1 MFGHID
7 LWFAA
12 ADVNRR
18 RFCLMFRSMRNPLVS
33 LSSRSMGNKSF
44 ITTLT
49 VFVFVGAVFAQEIP
63 RIGSPLVQQYPKAEY
78 KAGNQNWAV
87 AAGKDG
93 VMYVANA
100 DGLLVFDGQYW
111 ALHYLPNKST
121 VRSVAVDST
130 GRVYTGGLA
139 EFGYWENSG
148 SGNMRYHSIS
158 RLLDQEDAV
167 RDEIW
172 KIAIDGDRV
181 LFQSFSTLYIYEDN
195 RLQTVKGNGQPFLF
209 LHQVRGRIFIE
220 LIPGGIHELQGN
232 ALVPVRNKDVL
243 KGANVLTM
251 LPFGRGKEILIGTS
265 KSGLFRMDSNGIIH
279 KWQNAADGLLRAA
292 QLNNGLKVLNRYYA
306 FGTILQGL
314 VIIDEEGHIVQHV
327 HKGNGLQ
334 NNTVLGIHTDLQQN
348 IWVGLDNGIDRIEI
362 NAPIYY
368 YADNSGSI
376 GTVYTARIFG
386 GNIYLGT
393 NQGLFFSPWTSGEG
407 YRPFSFTLVEG
418 SQGQVWDLTIVDG
431 ELLCGHNDGTFR
443 VLGGRL
449 ERLSSVTGG
458 WALRQPVGRPN
469 ILLQG
474 TYTGLTVF
482 HKTAKGWQ
490 FTHRV
495 PGYSDPTQFI
505 EPVSE
510 TEVWASGYKG
520 LRLLLLDSTLRD
532 VKQIHGYDSVNGLP
546 QSAFVNVFEL
556 GGSPI
561 FATDSGFYRHDDI
574 TDRFYRYD
582 QLNEQLGSFAFANKV
597 IPAGVN
603 HYWFINRARM
613 SLVHFRPKGIVQ
625 VDSTQFAVLNGRMM
639 KYYESVNRI
648 EKDVYL
654 VGLDDGFAIYQ
665 AADSAVAAPH
675 LPRPLIRTVRNI
687 TDSLSGR
694 WYNENTIPEIP
705 YSHNNLR
712 ISYASPWYSSVPL
725 RYQFYLKGYSR
736 TWSEWGEDAQK
747 EFTNLRQGNYAF
759 QVRAMAPDGTV
770 SDITDF
776 RFTILP
782 PWYLSWVA
790 MALYAIAALLL
801 LIAGRGWYRHKI
813 QKHRRLV
820 QENMTKQQ
828 QELLKKEAEE
838 NEQRLIKLKNEQLE
852 QELAGKNR
860 ELANSAMSIVYK
872 NELLNNVHEEL
883 LELRDNEGRK
893 LSGEQL
899 RKINKIIE
907 DARSDERDWNVF
919 EESFNEAHENFFK
932 KLKADYPELVP
943 NDLKLCAYLRMN
955 MSSKEIASLLN
966 ITTRGVEI
974 RRYRLRKKLNLPHNK
989 NLTEFLMEV

>member
-1 MFGHID
+1 MFK
-7 LWFAA
+7 
-12 ADVNRR
+12 
-18 RFCLMFRSMRNPLVS
+18 RSIVA
-33 LSSRSMGNKSF
+33 
-44 ITTLT
+44 I
-49 VFVFVGAVFAQEIP
+49 FVGVLLFFGAVNAQEIP

-93 VMYVANA
+93 IMYVANA

-111 ALHYLPNKST
+111 DLHYLPNKST
-121 VRSVAVDST
+121 VRSVAVDSI
-130 GRVYTGGLA
+130 GRIYTGGLA
-139 EFGYWENSG
+139 EFGYWENTG
-148 SGNMRYHSIS
+148 SGHMRYHSIS
-158 RLLDQEDAV
+158 RLLDPEDAI

-172 KIAIDGDRV
+172 KIAIDGNRV

-220 LIPGGIHELQGN
+220 LIPDGIHELQGN
-232 ALVPVRNKDVL
+232 ALVPVRNKDIL
-243 KGANVLTM
+243 QRANVLTM
-251 LPFGRGKEILIGTS
+251 LPFGGGKEILIGTS
-265 KSGLFRMDSNGIIH
+265 KSGLFRMDSAGIIH
-279 KWQNAADGLLRAA
+279 KWENAADRLLRAA
-292 QLNNGLKVLNRYYA
+292 QLNNGLKVLDRYYA

-314 VIIDEEGHIVQHV
+314 VIIDERGNIVQHV

-334 NNTVLGIHTDLQQN
+334 NNTVLGIHADLQQN

-362 NAPIYY
+362 NTPIYY

-386 GNIYLGT
+386 NYIYLGT
-393 NQGLFFSPWTSGEG
+393 NQGLFYSRWLSEEG
-407 YRPFSFTLVEG
+407 YQPFSFSLVEG
-418 SQGQVWDLTIVDG
+418 SQGQVWDLSIVNG

-443 VLGGRL
+443 VLGDRL
-449 ERLSSVTGG
+449 ERLSPVTGG
-458 WALRQPVGRPN
+458 WALKPLVNRPN
-469 ILLQG
+469 TLLQG
-474 TYTGLTVF
+474 TYTGLAVF
-482 HKTAKGWQ
+482 GKTAKGWQ
-490 FTHRV
+490 FENRV
-495 PGYSDPTQFI
+495 TGYSDPTQFI

-520 LRLLLLDSTLRD
+520 LRLLSLDSALHN
-532 VKQIHGYDSVNGLP
+532 VKQVHAYDSASGLP
-546 QSAFVNVFEL
+546 ESTFVNVFEL
-556 GGSPI
+556 GGSPV

-582 QLNEQLGSFAFANKV
+582 QLNEQLGSFAFANK
-597 IPAGVN
+597 IIRADI
-603 HYWFINRARM
+603 HRYWFINRARM
-613 SLVHFRPKGIVQ
+613 SLVYFGPKGVVQ

-639 KYYESVNRI
+639 NYYESVNRI
-648 EKDVYL
+648 EDDVYL
-654 VGLDDGFAIYQ
+654 IGLDDGFAIYQ
-665 AADSAVAAPH
+665 AVDSTVAAPH

-687 TDSLSGR
+687 TDSFSGR
-694 WYNENTIPEIP
+694 WYNSDTLSEIP
-705 YSHNNLR
+705 YRHNNLR
-712 ISYASPWYSSVPL
+712 ISYASPWYSSIPL

-736 TWSEWGEDAQK
+736 TWSEWDEAAQK
-747 EFTNLRQGNYAF
+747 DFTNLGYGAYTFR
-759 QVRAMAPDGTV
+759 VRAMAPDGTV
-770 SDITDF
+770 SGITDF

-790 MALYAIAALLL
+790 IGLYAVGFILVLF
-801 LIAGRGWYRHKI
+801 AGRNWYRHKI
-813 QKHRRLV
+813 RKHRRIV
-820 QENMTKQQ
+820 QENMTRQQ
-828 QELLKKEAEE
+828 QELLRKEAEE
-838 NEQRLIKLKNEQLE
+838 NEQRLIRFKNEQLE
-852 QELAGKNR
+852 QELASKNR
-860 ELANSAMSIVYK
+860 ELANSAMNIVYK
-872 NELLNNVHEEL
+872 NELLNNVHDEL

-974 RRYRLRKKLNLPHNK
+974 RRYRLRKKLNLHHSK

>member
-1 MFGHID
+1 M
-7 LWFAA
+7 L
-12 ADVNRR
+12 
-18 RFCLMFRSMRNPLVS
+18 CLGVIN
-33 LSSRSMGNKSF
+33 
-44 ITTLT
+44 
-49 VFVFVGAVFAQEIP
+49 AQEIP

-93 VMYVANA
+93 IMYIANA

-111 ALHYLPNKST
+111 TLHSLPNKST
-121 VRSVAVDST
+121 VRSVAVDSS

-139 EFGYWENSG
+139 EFGYWENTG
-148 SGNMRYHSIS
+148 SGQMQYHSIS
-158 RLLDQEDAV
+158 RLLNREDAV
-167 RDEIW
+167 WDEIW
-172 KIAIDGDRV
+172 KIIIDGDRV

-195 RLQTVKGNGQPFLF
+195 HLQTVKGNGQPFLF
-209 LHQVRGRIFIE
+209 LHHVRGRTFIE
-220 LIPGGIHELQGN
+220 LIPDGIHELQGN
-232 ALVPVRNKDVL
+232 ALVPVRNKDIL

-251 LPFGRGKEILIGTS
+251 LPFGREKEILIGTS

-279 KWQNAADGLLRAA
+279 KWQNAADGLLQAA
-292 QLNNGLKVLNRYYA
+292 QLNNGLKVLDRYYA
-306 FGTILQGL
+306 FGTILQGV
-314 VIIDEEGHIVQHV
+314 VIIDESGHIVQHI

-334 NNTVLGIHTDLQQN
+334 NNTVLGIHADLQQN

-368 YADNSGSI
+368 YTDNSGSI
-376 GTVYTARIFG
+376 GTVYTAQIFG

-393 NQGLFFSPWTSGEG
+393 NQGLFYSPWPTDG
-407 YRPFSFTLVEG
+407 YRPFSFTLIEG

-443 VLGGRL
+443 VSGNRL
-449 ERLSSVTGG
+449 ERLSPVTGG
-458 WALRQPVGRPN
+458 WVLRQLAGRPN
-469 ILLQG
+469 TLLQG

-482 HKTAKGWQ
+482 NKTAKGWQ
-490 FTHRV
+490 FVHRV
-495 PGYSDPTQFI
+495 DDYRDPTQFI
-505 EPVSE
+505 EPISE

-520 LRLLLLDSTLRD
+520 LRLVLLDSALRT
-532 VKQIHGYDSVNGLP
+532 VKQVHVYDSANGLP
-546 QSAFVNVFEL
+546 HSTFLNVFEL
-556 GGSPI
+556 GGSPV

-582 QLNEQLGSFAFANKV
+582 QLNEQLGSFAFSNKV
-597 IPAGVN
+597 IPAGA
-603 HYWFINRARM
+603 HRYWFINRARI
-613 SLVHFRPKGIVQ
+613 SLVYFGPKGMVH

-639 KYYESVNRI
+639 NYYENVNRI
-648 EKDVYL
+648 EEDVYL
-654 VGLDDGFAIYQ
+654 MGLDDGFAIYQ
-665 AADSAVAAPH
+665 AGDSAVATPR

-694 WYNENTIPEIP
+694 WYSKDTVPGIPFR
-705 YSHNNLR
+705 HNNLR
-712 ISYASPWYSSVPL
+712 ITYASPWYSSVPL

-736 TWSEWGEDAQK
+736 TWSEWDEAAQK
-747 EFTNLRQGNYAF
+747 EFTNLGQGDYTF
-759 QVRAMAPDGTV
+759 RVRAMAPDGTL
-770 SDITDF
+770 SSITDF

-782 PWYLSWVA
+782 PWYLSWAAWV
-790 MALYAIAALLL
+790 LYAAVFFFL
-801 LIAGRGWYRHKI
+801 LIAGRGWYQHKI

-820 QENMTKQQ
+820 QENMSRQQ
-828 QELLKKEAEE
+828 QELLRKEAEA

-860 ELANSAMSIVYK
+860 ELANSAMNIVYK
-872 NELLNNVHEEL
+872 NELLNNVYEEL
-883 LELRDNEGRK
+883 LELKDGEGRK

-899 RKINKIIE
+899 RRINKIIE
-907 DARSDERDWNVF
+907 DARSDERDWNLF

-943 NDLKLCAYLRMN
+943 NDLKLCAYLRMS

-974 RRYRLRKKLNLPHNK
+974 RRYRLRKKLNLPHTK

>member
-1 MFGHID
+1 MFK
-7 LWFAA
+7 
-12 ADVNRR
+12 
-18 RFCLMFRSMRNPLVS
+18 RSIVV
-33 LSSRSMGNKSF
+33 
-44 ITTLT
+44 I
-49 VFVFVGAVFAQEIP
+49 FVGVLLFFGAVNAQEIP

-93 VMYVANA
+93 IMYVANA

-111 ALHYLPNKST
+111 DLHYLPNKST

-130 GRVYTGGLA
+130 GRIYTGGLA
-139 EFGYWENSG
+139 EFGYWEDTG
-148 SGNMRYHSIS
+148 SGHMRYHSIS
-158 RLLDQEDAV
+158 RLLDPEDAI

-172 KIAIDGDRV
+172 KIAIDGNRV

-220 LIPGGIHELQGN
+220 LIPDGIHELQGN
-232 ALVPVRNKDVL
+232 ALVPVRNKDIL
-243 KGANVLTM
+243 QRANVLTM
-251 LPFGRGKEILIGTS
+251 LPFGGGKEILIGTS
-265 KSGLFRMDSNGIIH
+265 KSGLFRMDSDGIIH
-279 KWQNAADGLLRAA
+279 KWENAADGLLRAA
-292 QLNNGLKVLNRYYA
+292 QLNNGLKVLDRYYA

-314 VIIDEEGHIVQHV
+314 VIIDERGNIVQHV

-334 NNTVLGIHTDLQQN
+334 NNTVLGIHADLQQN

-386 GNIYLGT
+386 NFIYLGT
-393 NQGLFFSPWTSGEG
+393 NQGLFYSRWLSEEG
-407 YRPFSFTLVEG
+407 YQPFSFSLVEG
-418 SQGQVWDLTIVDG
+418 SQGQVWDLSIVNG

-443 VLGGRL
+443 VLGDRL

-458 WALRQPVGRPN
+458 WALKPLVNRPN
-469 ILLQG
+469 TLLQG
-474 TYTGLTVF
+474 TYTGLAVF
-482 HKTAKGWQ
+482 GKTAKGWQ
-490 FTHRV
+490 FENRV
-495 PGYSDPTQFI
+495 TGYSDPTQFI

-520 LRLLLLDSTLRD
+520 LRLLSLDSALHNL
-532 VKQIHGYDSVNGLP
+532 KQVHAYDSASGLP
-546 QSAFVNVFEL
+546 ESTFVNVFEL
-556 GGSPI
+556 GGSPV
-561 FATDSGFYRHDDI
+561 FATDSGFYRYDEI

-582 QLNEQLGSFAFANKV
+582 QLNEQLGSFAFANK
-597 IPAGVN
+597 IIRADA
-603 HYWFINRARM
+603 HRYWFINRARM
-613 SLVHFRPKGIVQ
+613 SLVYFGPKGVVQ

-639 KYYESVNRI
+639 NYYESVNRI
-648 EKDVYL
+648 ENDVYL
-654 VGLDDGFAIYQ
+654 IGLDDGFAIYQ
-665 AADSAVAAPH
+665 ATDSTVAAPQ

-687 TDSLSGR
+687 TDSFSGR
-694 WYNENTIPEIP
+694 WYNSDTIPEIP
-705 YSHNNLR
+705 YRHNNLR
-712 ISYASPWYSSVPL
+712 ISYAAPWYSSIPL

-736 TWSEWGEDAQK
+736 TWSEWDEAAQK
-747 EFTNLRQGNYAF
+747 DFTNLGYGAYTFR
-759 QVRAMAPDGTV
+759 VRAMAPDGTV
-770 SDITDF
+770 SGITDF

-782 PWYLSWVA
+782 PWYLSWIA
-790 MALYAIAALLL
+790 IGLYAVGFILVLF
-801 LIAGRGWYRHKI
+801 AGRNWYRHKI
-813 QKHRRLV
+813 RKHRRIV
-820 QENMTKQQ
+820 QENMTRQQ
-828 QELLKKEAEE
+828 QELLRKEAEE
-838 NEQRLIKLKNEQLE
+838 NEQRLIRFKNEQLE
-852 QELAGKNR
+852 QELASKNR
-860 ELANSAMSIVYK
+860 ELANSAMNIVYK
-872 NELLNNVHEEL
+872 NELLNNVHDEL

-907 DARSDERDWNVF
+907 DARSDERDWNIF

-974 RRYRLRKKLNLPHNK
+974 RRYRLRKKLNLPHSK